1 MKFNWGTGIAL
12 FFTSFVLFIFFMMY
26 KCFQTDFDL
35 VTEDYYAKELAYQ
48 NTIDKIKNEKALG
61 ESLQVLKSEK
71 GVSLVF
77 PEDHASIGVSGT
89 VQFFRPSDKDLDK
102 TFEFKNEKTALNF
115 PFSNFKTGAYKV
127 IIDWEANGKSFYK
140 EQMLVF

>member
-1 MKFNWGTGIAL
+1 MAK
-12 FFTSFVLFIFFMMY
+12 TSLEDFIHISNY
-26 KCFQTDFDL
+26 VPKVVC
-35 VTEDYYAKELAYQ
+35 KS
-48 NTIDKIKNEKALG
+48 TIDKIKNEKALG

-127 IIDWEANGKSFYK
+127 IVDWEANGKSFYK